1 MFSACQYLLT
11 ADIFPQHGVESKWQ
25 NRNTPRTNQDFSLRG
40 TRSATT
46 VGAGWFQIQNRLLNH
61 DEETFDRR
69 RRKGIDGSCG
79 KTVARADRG
88 GSVGLHRPAE
98 RAGAKSLGG
107 GGS

>member
-79 KTVARADRG
+79 KTVALTA
-88 GSVGLHRPAE
+88 AE
-98 RAGAKSLGG
+98 VSDFIVRLNKLARNLWWTWD
-107 GGS
+107 